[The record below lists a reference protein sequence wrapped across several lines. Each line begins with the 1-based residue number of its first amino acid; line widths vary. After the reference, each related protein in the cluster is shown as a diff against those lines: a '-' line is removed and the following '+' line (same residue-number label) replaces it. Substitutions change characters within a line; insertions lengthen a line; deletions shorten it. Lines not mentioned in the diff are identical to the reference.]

1 MLFDRTTMSNDPT
14 QLDAIEKAL
23 LELDAAEKAGVFGRT
38 SVDARAL
45 LSREASAGPSH
56 PRWLTSRLAM
66 PAAAAVAMAIG
77 VSSWMF
83 TSQLNAPGNGGFG
96 SHVVVA
102 DAGRC
107 AGGFF
112 GCLTGPGSSGST
124 GCQGYDYDSDGDV
137 DLADYGAHQRAC
149 AGPSR

>member
-1 MLFDRTTMSNDPT
+1 MSNDPT
-14 QLDAIEKAL
+14 QLDAIEGAL
-23 LELDAAEKAGVFGRT
+23 VELAAAEKAGVFGRT
-38 SVDARAL
+38 RVDAAAL
-45 LSREASAGPSH
+45 LSGEASTSPRY
-56 PRWLTSRLAM
+56 PRWRSSRIML
-66 PAAAAVAMAIG
+66 PVAAAVAMAIG

-96 SHVVVA
+96 DHVVVA

-112 GCLTGPGSSGST
+112 GCLTGPGSSGSS
-124 GCQGYDYDSDGDV
+124 GCQAYDYDSDGDV
-137 DLADYGAHQRAC
+137 DLADYGAHQRSC